1 MVFASLKQSLVLFTF
16 QLFFSM
22 ILSVG
27 IYSQSIVQG
36 DSGNINIIKPYS
48 ASDQNFSGDRQY
60 DIVGAKLNRPFRVR
74 VIKNKNEPV
83 ENVPVYFKL
92 ISFPQKAQGYAI
104 EDDVAYTDEDGF
116 AETYITLGSKPGE
129 YEFTAKIHNS
139 RRGNDL
145 LIFKAFARKSNW
157 VFFLII
163 GLAGGLGMFLY
174 GMNMMSDGMKKT
186 AGDRLRSILSRLT
199 HNRLIALAVGA
210 FVTMIIQSS
219 SATTVMLVSFVQAQ
233 LMTFVQS
240 FGIILGA
247 NIGTTVTAQIVA
259 FKLTDYALL
268 MVAIGLGLFML
279 GKSEKVKNIGETT
292 LGFGLLFFGMK
303 VMSDAMHPLRT
314 YAPFIDLLVTLENP
328 VWGILVGAVFTALIQ
343 SSSAFT
349 GILIVLA
356 IQGLLTLEAGIPLIF
371 GANIGT
377 CITAGLAGIG
387 ASREAKRVAVAHT
400 IFQLVGVFIFIWW
413 IPYFADFVRWLSPKG
428 AAQLTGTAYLADVV
442 PRQVANAHTIFNIA
456 TALVILPFVTWTAG
470 IVIRILPHKEEPV
483 KELYKTKFLDESL
496 LSTPALALS
505 LSRAEILRIG
515 EMVKKMVKQIIEP
528 FMARNRDVLTELAEM
543 EEEIDYLEEKVS
555 DYLTR
560 ISRQSIPEE
569 QAGEVFQ
576 MLYTVTEFEQIADIV
591 SKNLHPRAL
600 EWLGSSH
607 QFSEQGKKEIE
618 EYHISALK
626 QISRAIDTF
635 KDTDLKKAKKMK
647 RKFKKYRAMEEGY
660 IRTHYERLR
669 EDIPETKA
677 TSEYHIDLMEQFR
690 RINGHATNIA
700 RILLEW
706 SGNLEDKKVDK
717 KEEPVHIEG

>member
-1 MVFASLKQSLVLFTF
+1 MILRISKRFSILSKL
-16 QLFFSM
+16 LFFLA
-22 ILSVG
+22 ILLSTN
-27 IYSQSIVQG
+27 IHSQPTAQDDTI
-36 DSGNINIIKPYS
+36 DIAIIKPVS
-48 ASDQNFSGDRQY
+48 DADQNFSGDRQY
-60 DIVGAKLNRPFRVR
+60 DVAGTTLERPLRVK
-74 VIKNKNEPV
+74 VVDKDNNPV
-83 ENVPVYFKL
+83 KNVPVYFE
-92 ISFPQKAQGYAI
+92 IITTPRKAKGHNI
-104 EDDVAYTDEDGF
+104 DDSVVYTDENGIAATRF
-116 AETYITLGSKPGE
+116 TLGSKPGE
-129 YEFTAKIHNS
+129 YEIIAKIDN
-139 RRGNDL
+139 NKLNNNL
-145 LIFKAFARKSNW
+145 LIYKVFARKSNW
-157 VFFLII
+157 VFFLVI

-247 NIGTTVTAQIVA
+247 NVGTTITAQIVA

-279 GKSEKVKNIGETT
+279 GKSEKIKNIGETI

-328 VWGILVGAVFTALIQ
+328 VWGILVGAIFTALIQ

-400 IFQLVGVFIFIWW
+400 MFQLIGVFLFIWW

-428 AAQLTGTAYLADVV
+428 ASELIGAAYLADVV

-456 TALVILPFVTWTAG
+456 TALVVLPFIGWAAG
-470 IVIRILPHKEEPV
+470 IVMRILPHKVEPV

-505 LSRAEILRIG
+505 LARAEILRMG
-515 EMVKKMVKQIIEP
+515 EMAKKMVQQISEP
-528 FMARNRDVLTELAEM
+528 FLSRNREVLNDLEEM
-543 EEEIDYLEEKVS
+543 EEEIDFLEVKIN

-560 ISRQSIPEE
+560 ISRQSIPED

-576 MLYTVTEFEQIADIV
+576 MMYTATEFEQIADIV

-635 KDTDLKKAKKMK
+635 KDADLKKAKKMK

-660 IRTHYERLR
+660 IRTHYERLL

-706 SGNLEDKKVDK
+706 SGNVEDK
-717 KEEPVHIEG
+717 KEEPIHIED